1 MIKVGGFQN
10 FAHFDGFVNVTV
22 RPLVEILD
30 AKKLLLRSLQ
40 MEARNQL
47 VREAAGMLERVH
59 GVNNATS
66 AREMAQE
73 GLVRRARR
81 APGPGHKPRPTS
93 QGGLGPIQRRRVM
106 GGLLHTAFIHT
117 TIHMRQY
124 ELYI

>member
-1 MIKVGGFQN
+1 ML
-10 FAHFDGFVNVTV
+10 
-22 RPLVEILD
+22 PLVKNLYV
-30 AKKLLLRSLQ
+30 KKFLLRSLQ

-93 QGGLGPIQRRRVM
+93 QGGLGPIQRIRVM
-106 GGLLHTAFIHT
+106 GGLLHSSIHK
-117 TIHMRQY
+117 
-124 ELYI
+124 L